1 MTHSTVVRH
10 QTQYQAL
17 VKARSD
23 AAFQRFMLTLLSVA
37 HNSGQR
43 FDRATVEGFRHA

>member
-1 MTHSTVVRH
+1 MTNHTVNRRPA
-10 QTQYQAL
+10 QYKAV

-23 AAFQRFMLTLLSVA
+23 AAFQRFMFTVLCVA
-37 HNSGQR
+37 HNPGQR

>member
-1 MTHSTVVRH
+1 MFSVSQQRHSA
-10 QTQYQAL
+10 QYQAL

-23 AAFQRFMLTLLSVA
+23 ASFQRFMFTLLSVA
-37 HNSGQR
+37 HNPGQR